1 MNILGQEI
9 GRDQLPTLT
18 MRQMNPDHLY
28 QSMQDHLANKLGLNM
43 PAQQPSVD
51 GGMSQAMET
60 NQNG

>member
-1 MNILGQEI
+1 
-9 GRDQLPTLT
+9 
-18 MRQMNPDHLY
+18 MNPDHLY
-28 QSMQDHLANKLGLNM
+28 QSMQDRLANKLGLNM